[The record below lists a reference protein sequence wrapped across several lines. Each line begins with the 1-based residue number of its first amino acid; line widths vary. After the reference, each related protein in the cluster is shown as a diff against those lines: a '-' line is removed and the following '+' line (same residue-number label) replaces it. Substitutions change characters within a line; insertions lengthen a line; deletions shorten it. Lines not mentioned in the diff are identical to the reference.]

1 MALRTSFK
9 PRSIC
14 LVTTN
19 AFVEQTVPAGVT
31 FVTFIAADG
40 NVLIRINSSG
50 NNWFPITPTTSAFE
64 IPVRDDA
71 IIEVRG
77 ENGGEKLHIYVR

>member
-1 MALRTSFK
+1 MTLRTSFK

-14 LVTTN
+14 LTTTN
-19 AFVEQTVPAGVT
+19 AFVEQPIPSGVSY
-31 FVTFIAADG
+31 VTFITADG
-40 NVLIRINSSG
+40 NVLVRINNSN

-71 IIEVRG
+71 TIEVRG